1 MTIRPVFP
9 ATTRLSGKGE
19 PHGRAGGSA
28 PAGRRAVG
36 RFFLLLMLCF
46 MGFLMLS
53 AETASAQTYSDL
65 FEFGGTPGGCCPQYP
80 ATLAQGQ
87 DGNVYGV
94 TATGGAS
101 NIGIVFQ
108 ITPAGAFNIIY
119 NFDVTHGSTPVG
131 GLVLGV
137 DGDLYGTAEQG
148 GAHGYGNIFKI
159 TPSGTLT
166 VLYDFTGNAD
176 GGYPVAPLVLATN
189 GMFYGTSYPGVAFEI
204 SVKSVFKVIHTIPTV
219 SSGPLLQASDGDFY
233 GVTQF
238 GGTFS
243 AGTVYKIAGAKVTTL
258 YNFDGPHGSYP
269 IGGLVQGADGNLY
282 GTTTAGGSTNAG
294 VIYKITTAGS
304 LSVLVNFD
312 NVHTLAGYQAYA
324 GLVAGSD
331 GNLYGATIWGGTFGY
346 GTIFQIT
353 DAGSYTVLYD
363 FDAPHGDG
371 AYSTPF
377 QHTDGEIFGMT
388 ERGGTPGKG
397 GIYSLDDS
405 ITPFAS
411 LVVTLG
417 PVGKT
422 VGILGQGLSG
432 TSSVK
437 FNGTAAT
444 FKVVSDT
451 YMTTKVPSGE
461 TGLVTVTTPSGTLV
475 SKQIFKVTPHIAS
488 VTPPSGKVGDTV
500 TLAGTGLI
508 QAETIT
514 VGGVN
519 VGAFTVSSD
528 KQVTFIVPTGA
539 KTGKVVLTTP
549 GGKATSSAVFTV
561 TP

>member
-1 MTIRPVFP
+1 V
-9 ATTRLSGKGE
+9 
-19 PHGRAGGSA
+19 
-28 PAGRRAVG
+28 
-36 RFFLLLMLCF
+36 
-46 MGFLMLS
+46 
-53 AETASAQTYSDL
+53 
-65 FEFGGTPGGCCPQYP
+65 
-80 ATLAQGQ
+80 
-87 DGNVYGV
+87 
-94 TATGGAS
+94 
-101 NIGIVFQ
+101 
-108 ITPAGAFNIIY
+108 
-119 NFDVTHGSTPVG
+119 
-131 GLVLGV
+131 
-137 DGDLYGTAEQG
+137 
-148 GAHGYGNIFKI
+148 
-159 TPSGTLT
+159 
-166 VLYDFTGNAD
+166 
-176 GGYPVAPLVLATN
+176 
-189 GMFYGTSYPGVAFEI
+189 SY
-204 SVKSVFKVIHTIPTV
+204 
-219 SSGPLLQASDGDFY
+219 GPLLQASDGDFY

-243 AGTVYKIAGAKVTTL
+243 AGTVYKVAGAKVTTL

-269 IGGLVQGADGNLY
+269 IGGLVQGSDGYLY

-294 VIYKITTAGS
+294 VIYKITTTGS
-304 LSVLVNFD
+304 LTVVVNFD

-331 GNLYGATIWGGTFGY
+331 GNLYGATIWGGTFGD
-346 GTIFQIT
+346 GTIFKMT
-353 DAGSYTVLYD
+353 DDGGYTVLYN

-377 QHTDGEIFGMT
+377 QHTSGKIFGMT

-397 GIYSLDDS
+397 GIYSLDDGVA
-405 ITPFAS
+405 PFAS

-422 VGILGQGLSG
+422 VGILGQGFSG
-432 TSSVK
+432 ASSVK
-437 FNGTAAT
+437 FNGAPAS

-451 YMTTKVPSGE
+451 YLTTKVPSGE
-461 TGLVTVTTPSGTLV
+461 TGIVTVTTPSGTLV
-475 SKQIFKVTPHIAS
+475 SKQIFKVTPHITT

-514 VGGVN
+514 VEGLN

-549 GGKATSSAVFTV
+549 GGKATSSAIFTV

>member
-1 MTIRPVFP
+1 MTIRSMFP
-9 ATTRLSGKGE
+9 ATTCLPRKSE

-28 PAGRRAVG
+28 PASRGAAG
-36 RFFLLLMLCF
+36 LCFLLLMLRLVF
-46 MGFLMLS
+46 W
-53 AETASAQTYSDL
+53 AEPASAQTYSDL
-65 FEFGGTPGGCCPQYP
+65 FEFGGTPGGCCPHFP

-87 DGNVYGV
+87 DGNLYGI
-94 TATGGAS
+94 TSTGGMR
-101 NIGIVFQ
+101 NLGIVFQ
-108 ITPAGAFNIIY
+108 ITPAGSFNIIY
-119 NFDVTHGSTPVG
+119 NFDGPHGSTPIG

-148 GAHGYGNIFKI
+148 GTHGYGNIFKI
-159 TPSGTLT
+159 TTSGTLT

-176 GGYPVAPLVLATN
+176 GGYPVAPLVLATDGN
-189 GMFYGTSYPGVAFEI
+189 FYGTSYPGAAFKI
-204 SVKSVFKVIHTIPTV
+204 SAKGVFKVIKTIPTV
-219 SSGPLLQASDGDFY
+219 SYGPLLQARDGYFY

-243 AGTVYKIAGAKVTTL
+243 AGTVYKVAGAKVTTL
-258 YNFDGPHGSYP
+258 YNFDGTHGSYP
-269 IGGLVQGADGNLY
+269 IGGLVQGSDGYLY

-304 LSVLVNFD
+304 LTVLVNFD
-312 NVHTLAGYQAYA
+312 NVHTLAGYQSYA
-324 GLVAGSD
+324 GLVIGSD
-331 GNLYGATIWGGTFGY
+331 GNLYGATIWGGTFGD
-346 GTIFQIT
+346 GTIFQMT
-353 DAGSYTVLYD
+353 DEGGYTVLYN

-377 QHTDGEIFGMT
+377 QHTSGKIFGMT

-397 GIYSLDDS
+397 AIYSLDDGVA
-405 ITPFAS
+405 PFAS

-422 VGILGQGLSG
+422 VGILGQGFSG
-432 TSSVK
+432 ASSVK
-437 FNGTAAT
+437 FNGTAAS

-451 YMTTKVPSGE
+451 YLTTKVPSGE
-461 TGLVTVTTPSGTLV
+461 TGIVTLTTPSGTLLA
-475 SKQIFKVTPHIAS
+475 KQIFKVTPHIAS
-488 VTPPSGKVGDTV
+488 VTPPSAKVGDAV

-508 QAETIT
+508 QAATIT
-514 VGGVN
+514 VGGVK
-519 VGAFTVSSD
+519 GDAFTVSSD
-528 KQVTFIVPTGA
+528 KQVIFIVPTGA

-549 GGKATSSAVFTV
+549 GGEATSSAVFTV

>member
-1 MTIRPVFP
+1 MTIRPRFS
-9 ATTRLSGKGE
+9 ATTCLPRKSEL
-19 PHGRAGGSA
+19 HGRAGGFA
-28 PAGRRAVG
+28 PASRGAAG
-36 RFFLLLMLCF
+36 LCFLLLMLSLVF
-46 MGFLMLS
+46 W
-53 AETASAQTYSDL
+53 AEPASAQTYSDL
-65 FEFGGTPGGCCPQYP
+65 FEFGGTPGGCCPQFP

-87 DGNVYGV
+87 DGNLYGI
-94 TATGGAS
+94 TSTGGMR
-101 NIGIVFQ
+101 NLGIVFQ
-108 ITPAGAFNIIY
+108 LTPAGSFNIIY
-119 NFDVTHGSTPVG
+119 DFDGPHGSTPIG

-159 TPSGTLT
+159 TTSGSLT

-176 GGYPVAPLVLATN
+176 GGYPVAPLVLATDGN
-189 GMFYGTSYPGVAFEI
+189 FYGTSYPGAAFKI
-204 SVKSVFKVIHTIPTV
+204 SAKGVFKVIKTIPTV
-219 SSGPLLQASDGDFY
+219 SFGPLLQARDGYFY

-243 AGTVYKIAGAKVTTL
+243 AGTVYKVAGAKVTTL
-258 YNFDGPHGSYP
+258 YNFDGTHGSYP
-269 IGGLVQGADGNLY
+269 IGGLVQGSDGYLY

-294 VIYKITTAGS
+294 VIYKITTAGI
-304 LSVLVNFD
+304 LTVLVNFD
-312 NVHTLAGYQAYA
+312 NVHTLAGYQSYA

-331 GNLYGATIWGGTFGY
+331 GNLYGATIWGGTFGD
-346 GTIFQIT
+346 GTIFQMT
-353 DAGSYTVLYD
+353 DEGGYTVLYN

-377 QHTDGEIFGMT
+377 QHTSGKIFGMT

-397 GIYSLDDS
+397 GIYSLDDGVA
-405 ITPFAS
+405 PFAS

-422 VGILGQGLSG
+422 VGILGQGFSG
-432 TSSVK
+432 ASSVK
-437 FNGTAAT
+437 FNGTSAS

-451 YMTTKVPSGE
+451 YLTTKVPSGE
-461 TGLVTVTTPSGTLV
+461 TGIVSLTTPSGTLL
-475 SKQIFKVTPHIAS
+475 SKQIFKVTPHITS
-488 VTPPSGKVGDTV
+488 VTPPSGKVGDAV
-500 TLAGTGLI
+500 TLAGAGLI
-508 QAETIT
+508 QAATIT
-514 VGGVN
+514 VGGVK
-519 VGAFTVSSD
+519 VDVFTVSSD

-549 GGKATSSAVFTV
+549 GGEATSSAVFTV

>member
-1 MTIRPVFP
+1 
-9 ATTRLSGKGE
+9 
-19 PHGRAGGSA
+19 
-28 PAGRRAVG
+28 
-36 RFFLLLMLCF
+36 MLCLVF
-46 MGFLMLS
+46 W
-53 AETASAQTYSDL
+53 AEPTSAQTYSDL
-65 FEFGGTPGGCCPQYP
+65 FEFGGAPGGCCPQFP

-87 DGNVYGV
+87 DGNLYGI
-94 TATGGAS
+94 TSIGGMS
-101 NIGIVFQ
+101 NLGIVFQ
-108 ITPAGAFNIIY
+108 ITPAGSFNIIY
-119 NFDVTHGSTPVG
+119 NFDGPHGSTPIG

-137 DGDLYGTAEQG
+137 DGDLYGTTEEG
-148 GAHGYGNIFKI
+148 GAHSYGNIFKI
-159 TPSGTLT
+159 TTAGVLT

-176 GGYPVAPLVLATN
+176 GGHPVAPLVLATN
-189 GMFYGTSYPGVAFEI
+189 GSFYGTSYPGAAFEI
-204 SVKSVFKVIHTIPTV
+204 SAKGVFKVIHTIPTV
-219 SSGPLLQASDGDFY
+219 SYGPLLQASDGDFY

-238 GGTFS
+238 AGTFS
-243 AGTVYKIAGAKVTTL
+243 AGTVYKVAGAKVTTL

-269 IGGLVQGADGNLY
+269 IGGLVQGSDGYLY

-294 VIYKITTAGS
+294 VIYKITTTGS
-304 LSVLVNFD
+304 LTVVVNFD

-331 GNLYGATIWGGTFGY
+331 GNLYGATIWGGTFGD
-346 GTIFQIT
+346 GTIFKMT
-353 DAGSYTVLYD
+353 DDGGYTVLYN

-377 QHTDGEIFGMT
+377 QHTSGKIFGMT

-397 GIYSLDDS
+397 GIYSLDDGVA
-405 ITPFAS
+405 PFAS

-422 VGILGQGLSG
+422 VGILGQGFSG
-432 TSSVK
+432 ASSVK
-437 FNGTAAT
+437 FNGAPAS

-451 YMTTKVPSGE
+451 YLTTKVPSGE
-461 TGLVTVTTPSGTLV
+461 TGSVTVTTPSGTLV
-475 SKQIFKVTPHIAS
+475 SKQIFKVTPHITT

-514 VGGVN
+514 VEGMN

-549 GGKATSSAVFTV
+549 GGKATSSAIFTV

>member
-1 MTIRPVFP
+1 MTIRPRFS
-9 ATTRLSGKGE
+9 ATTCLPRKSEL
-19 PHGRAGGSA
+19 HGRAGGFA
-28 PAGRRAVG
+28 PASRGAAG
-36 RFFLLLMLCF
+36 LCFLLLMLSLVF
-46 MGFLMLS
+46 W
-53 AETASAQTYSDL
+53 AEPASAQTYSDL
-65 FEFGGTPGGCCPQYP
+65 FEFGGTPGGCCPQFP

-87 DGNVYGV
+87 DGNLYGI
-94 TATGGAS
+94 TSTGGMR
-101 NIGIVFQ
+101 NLGIVFQ
-108 ITPAGAFNIIY
+108 ITPAGSFNIIY
-119 NFDVTHGSTPVG
+119 DFDGPHGSTPIG

-159 TPSGTLT
+159 TTSGSLT

-176 GGYPVAPLVLATN
+176 GGYPVAPLVLATDGN
-189 GMFYGTSYPGVAFEI
+189 FYGTSYPGAAFKI
-204 SVKSVFKVIHTIPTV
+204 SAKGVFKVIKTIPTV
-219 SSGPLLQASDGDFY
+219 SFGPLLQARDGYFY

-243 AGTVYKIAGAKVTTL
+243 AGTVYKVAGAKVTTL
-258 YNFDGPHGSYP
+258 YNFDGTHGSYP
-269 IGGLVQGADGNLY
+269 IGGLVQGSDGYLY

-294 VIYKITTAGS
+294 VIYKITTAGI
-304 LSVLVNFD
+304 LTVLVNFD
-312 NVHTLAGYQAYA
+312 NVHTLAGYQSYA

-331 GNLYGATIWGGTFGY
+331 GNLYGATIWGGTFGD
-346 GTIFQIT
+346 GTIFQMT
-353 DAGSYTVLYD
+353 DEGGYTVLYN

-377 QHTDGEIFGMT
+377 QHTSGKIFGMT

-397 GIYSLDDS
+397 GIYSLDDGVA
-405 ITPFAS
+405 PFAS

-422 VGILGQGLSG
+422 VGILGQGFSG
-432 TSSVK
+432 ASSVK
-437 FNGTAAT
+437 FNGTAAS

-451 YMTTKVPSGE
+451 YLTTKVPSGE
-461 TGLVTVTTPSGTLV
+461 TGIVSLTTPSGTLL
-475 SKQIFKVTPHIAS
+475 SKQIFKVTPHITS
-488 VTPPSGKVGDTV
+488 VTPPSGKVGDAV
-500 TLAGTGLI
+500 TLAGAGLI
-508 QAETIT
+508 QAATIT
-514 VGGVN
+514 VGGVK
-519 VGAFTVSSD
+519 VDVFTVSSD

-549 GGKATSSAVFTV
+549 GGEATSSAVFTV

>member
-1 MTIRPVFP
+1 MTIRSMFP
-9 ATTRLSGKGE
+9 ATTCLPRKSE

-28 PAGRRAVG
+28 PASRGAAG
-36 RFFLLLMLCF
+36 LCFLLLMLSLVF
-46 MGFLMLS
+46 W
-53 AETASAQTYSDL
+53 AEPASAQTYSDL
-65 FEFGGTPGGCCPQYP
+65 FEFGGTPGGCCPQFP

-87 DGNVYGV
+87 DGNLYGI
-94 TATGGAS
+94 TSTGGMS
-101 NIGIVFQ
+101 NLGIVFQ
-108 ITPAGAFNIIY
+108 ITPAGSFNIIY
-119 NFDVTHGSTPVG
+119 DFDGPHGSTPIG

-159 TPSGTLT
+159 TTSGSLT

-176 GGYPVAPLVLATN
+176 GGYPVAPLVLATDGN
-189 GMFYGTSYPGVAFEI
+189 FYGTSYPGAAFKI
-204 SVKSVFKVIHTIPTV
+204 SAKGVFKVIKTIPTV
-219 SSGPLLQASDGDFY
+219 SFGPLLQARDGYFY

-243 AGTVYKIAGAKVTTL
+243 AGTVYKVAGAKVTTL
-258 YNFDGPHGSYP
+258 YNFDGTHGSYP
-269 IGGLVQGADGNLY
+269 IGGLVQGSDGYLY

-294 VIYKITTAGS
+294 VIYKITTAGI
-304 LSVLVNFD
+304 LTVLVNFD
-312 NVHTLAGYQAYA
+312 NVHTLAGYQSYA

-331 GNLYGATIWGGTFGY
+331 GNLYGATIWGGTFGD
-346 GTIFQIT
+346 GTIFQMT
-353 DAGSYTVLYD
+353 DEGGYTVLYN

-377 QHTDGEIFGMT
+377 QHTSGKIFGMT

-397 GIYSLDDS
+397 GIYSLDDGVA
-405 ITPFAS
+405 PFAS

-422 VGILGQGLSG
+422 VGILGQGFSG
-432 TSSVK
+432 ASSVK
-437 FNGTAAT
+437 FNGTAAS

-451 YMTTKVPSGE
+451 YLTTKVPSGE
-461 TGLVTVTTPSGTLV
+461 TGIVSLTTPSGTLL
-475 SKQIFKVTPHIAS
+475 SKQIFKVTPHITS
-488 VTPPSGKVGDTV
+488 VTPPSGKVGDAV
-500 TLAGTGLI
+500 TLAGAGLI
-508 QAETIT
+508 QAATIT
-514 VGGVN
+514 VGGVK
-519 VGAFTVSSD
+519 VDVFTVSSD

-549 GGKATSSAVFTV
+549 GGEATSSAVFTV

>member
-1 MTIRPVFP
+1 MTIRPMFS
-9 ATTRLSGKGE
+9 ATTCLPRKSE
-19 PHGRAGGSA
+19 PHGRAGGFA
-28 PAGRRAVG
+28 PASRGAAG
-36 RFFLLLMLCF
+36 LCFLLLMLRLVF
-46 MGFLMLS
+46 W
-53 AETASAQTYSDL
+53 AEPTSAQTYSDL
-65 FEFGGTPGGCCPQYP
+65 FEFGGAPGGCCPQFP

-87 DGNVYGV
+87 DGNLYGI
-94 TATGGAS
+94 TSIGGMS
-101 NIGIVFQ
+101 NLGIVFQ
-108 ITPAGAFNIIY
+108 ITPAGSFNIIY
-119 NFDVTHGSTPVG
+119 NFDGPHGSTPIG

-137 DGDLYGTAEQG
+137 DGDLYGTTEEG
-148 GAHGYGNIFKI
+148 GAHSYGNIFKI
-159 TPSGTLT
+159 TTAGVLT

-176 GGYPVAPLVLATN
+176 GGHPVAPLVLATN
-189 GMFYGTSYPGVAFEI
+189 GSFYGTSYPGAAFEI
-204 SVKSVFKVIHTIPTV
+204 SAKGVFKVIHTIPTV
-219 SSGPLLQASDGDFY
+219 SYGPLLQASDGDFY

-243 AGTVYKIAGAKVTTL
+243 AGTVYKVAGAKVTTL

-269 IGGLVQGADGNLY
+269 IGGLVQGSDGYLY

-294 VIYKITTAGS
+294 VIYKITTTGS
-304 LSVLVNFD
+304 LTVVVNFD

-331 GNLYGATIWGGTFGY
+331 GNLYGATIWGGTFGD
-346 GTIFQIT
+346 GTIFKMT
-353 DAGSYTVLYD
+353 DDGGYTVLYN

-377 QHTDGEIFGMT
+377 QHTSGKIFGMT

-397 GIYSLDDS
+397 GIYSLDDGVA
-405 ITPFAS
+405 PFAS

-422 VGILGQGLSG
+422 VGILGQGFSG
-432 TSSVK
+432 ASSVK
-437 FNGTAAT
+437 FNGAPAS

-451 YMTTKVPSGE
+451 YLTTKVPSGE
-461 TGLVTVTTPSGTLV
+461 TGIVTVTTPSGTLV
-475 SKQIFKVTPHIAS
+475 SKQIFKVTPHITT

-514 VGGVN
+514 VEGLN

-549 GGKATSSAVFTV
+549 GGKATSSAIFTV